1 MHPSNFPLHESIAKY
16 FRYQQLDGKT
26 STSSSVGLKDA
37 DY

>member
-26 STSSSVGLKDA
+26 SSSVGLKDA